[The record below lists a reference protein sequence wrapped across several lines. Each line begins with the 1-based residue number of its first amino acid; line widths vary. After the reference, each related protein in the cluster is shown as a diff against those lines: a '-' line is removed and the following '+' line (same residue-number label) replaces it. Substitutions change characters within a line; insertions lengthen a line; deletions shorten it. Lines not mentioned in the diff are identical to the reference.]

1 MLSLCLLSGLP
12 VLFAILF
19 GPGFI
24 LIKCNTSPLAGV
36 LMLYIL
42 YLKQLWC
49 QIQGARHFNDRID
62 TSNVFV
68 TKPFSC
74 DFLLLLCFGRL
85 LAQRQR
91 KEVPE
96 SVPLWFAVGDFYL
109 LWGLCCLS
117 HSLTD

>member
-36 LMLYIL
+36 LMLDIL
-42 YLKQLWC
+42 YLKQLSC
-49 QIQGARHFNDRID
+49 QIQGAKQFNDRLG

-68 TKPFSC
+68 INPFSY
-74 DFLLLLCFGRL
+74 DFLLLLCFGHL
-85 LAQRQR
+85 LVLKD
-91 KEVPE
+91 KEKKPPKVLP
-96 SVPLWFAVGDFYL
+96 SVGFL
-109 LWGLCCLS
+109 LGAFVIRI
-117 HSLTD
+117 